1 MDSLAGF
8 ILAGGQSRR
17 MGSDKAGLMLAGK
30 SFVARIAG
38 ELARATDS
46 VTIVGNEP
54 AAIQLKLPTVPD
66 VHQGWGAL
74 GGVHA
79 ALSTCDA
86 EWALVVACDF
96 PFVTSEL
103 FFRLSSLRTGV
114 AAVAPIQPDDIPQP
128 LCTLYRVAPCLE
140 RAEQLIKSG
149 ERKPIALLQSLA
161 TRWVAFAELSD
172 LANADHFFDNINTPA
187 DYARLGEKG

>member
-1 MDSLAGF
+1 
-8 ILAGGQSRR
+8 
-17 MGSDKAGLMLAGK
+17 MGSDKAGLMLAGQ

-54 AAIQLKLPTVPD
+54 VAIQLKLPTVPD

-79 ALSTCDA
+79 ALSTSDA